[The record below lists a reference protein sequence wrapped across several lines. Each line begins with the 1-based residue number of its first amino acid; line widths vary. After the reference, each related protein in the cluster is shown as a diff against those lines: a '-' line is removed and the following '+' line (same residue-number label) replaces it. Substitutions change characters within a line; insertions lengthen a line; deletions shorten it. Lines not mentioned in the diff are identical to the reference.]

1 MADITCYGKA
11 VQLLASSPH
20 FRRELQTKLTQRGF
34 PSEEISEA
42 LDRLVQQGYL
52 DDARTAVA
60 FVEQRLSRG
69 TEGRLRLQ
77 AELEK
82 RGAPREAIEAALAS
96 LVPEDDLEPA
106 REAAE
111 RWARLHPRGKPASLA
126 QHLARKGFSRR
137 AIFAVLRQRP
147 GAEGAGEEEDAG
159 LDGFDSFE
167 E

>member
-1 MADITCYGKA
+1 MKACYDKA
-11 VQLLASSPH
+11 VQLLASRPH
-20 FRRELQTKLTQRGF
+20 FRRELQAKLAQRGF
-34 PSEEISEA
+34 PSEEIGDA
-42 LDRLVQQGYL
+42 LDRLASQGYL
-52 DDARTAVA
+52 DDAKTAVA

-69 TEGRLRLQ
+69 AEGRLRLK

-82 RGAPREAIEAALAS
+82 RGAPREAVEAALAT

-111 RWARLHPRGKPASLA
+111 RWERLHPRGKPASLA

-147 GAEGAGEEEDAG
+147 GGESLDDADDAEE
-159 LDGFDSFE
+159 
-167 E
+167 

>member
-1 MADITCYGKA
+1 MRAAYDKA
-11 VQLLASSPH
+11 LQLLALRPH
-20 FRRELQTKLTQRGF
+20 FRRELQAKLAKRDF
-34 PSEEISEA
+34 SSEEISAA
-42 LDRLVQQGYL
+42 LDRLTSQGYL
-52 DDARTAVA
+52 DDSKTAVA

-69 TEGRLRLQ
+69 SEGRLRLK

-82 RGAPREAIEAALAS
+82 RGAPREAIEAALAT
-96 LVPEDDLEPA
+96 LVPEDDLEST

-147 GAEGAGEEEDAG
+147 GGESLDDAEDA
-159 LDGFDSFE
+159 E